1 LGCDCKLSLPRGK
14 PHTAKR
20 NELKREN
27 WGKPHTAK
35 RNELK
40 RENWGKPRIVK
51 KRKEIKEKETFISMY
66 SIVS

>member
-1 LGCDCKLSLPRGK
+1 LGCDCKLSLPR
-14 PHTAKR
+14 
-20 NELKREN
+20 
-27 WGKPHTAK
+27 GKPHTAK